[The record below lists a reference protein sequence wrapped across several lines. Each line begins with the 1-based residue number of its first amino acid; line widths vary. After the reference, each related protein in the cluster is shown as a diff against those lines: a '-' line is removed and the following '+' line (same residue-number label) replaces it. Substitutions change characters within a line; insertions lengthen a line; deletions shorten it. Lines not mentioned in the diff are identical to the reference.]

1 MAASRHNR
9 AVTLIEML
17 VVLGIIVVLGGV
29 IVEVTLRMDNQS
41 KENAVASAFAVIKS
55 ALREYHEV
63 RGNFPV
69 QLDPNSTQAA
79 AHVQFMM
86 RELLA
91 EPASRE
97 VLEKLSP
104 ALVKTATGGVP
115 DLRDPWGTEFDYI
128 YIYRDAYPN
137 AGDNF
142 PELISA
148 GPDRKFGT
156 PDDISSKGRRRTG

>member
-17 VVLGIIVVLGGV
+17 VVLGILLVLGGV
-29 IVEVTLRMDNQS
+29 VVTVTHRADNQS
-41 KENAVASAFAVIKS
+41 RENAVAAAFTVLKS
-55 ALREYHEV
+55 ALREYYEA
-63 RGNFPV
+63 RDNFPV
-69 QLDPNSTQAA
+69 QSDPNSTGAA
-79 AHVQFMM
+79 THMRFLM
-86 RELLA
+86 RELLD
-91 EPASRE
+91 EPASRA

-104 ALVKTATGGVP
+104 GMVKTATAGVP
-115 DLRDPWGTEFDYI
+115 DLRDPWGTEFDYV
-128 YIYRDAYPN
+128 YIYNSTYPK

-156 PDDISSKGRRRTG
+156 PDDISSKGRR